1 MFYLR
6 ADLFV
11 RPQQHSE
18 LWCDRRTSER
28 RAELAHAIPS
38 EEEEDEV
45 KLTNKDAEERTKDL
59 KGNTK
64 KEL

>member
-1 MFYLR
+1 MK
-6 ADLFV
+6 
-11 RPQQHSE
+11 QHSE

-45 KLTNKDAEERTKDL
+45 KLTRKDAEERVKDR
-59 KGNTK
+59 KGNSI
-64 KEL
+64 ENCN